1 MLSPAT
7 PKVAVKSGQ
16 QFYDLFRT
24 KPSNRENGII
34 VQKTKPENKISL
46 LIQYHWYRWKFYVFI
61 KREKMQKI

>member
-46 LIQYHWYRWKFYVFI
+46 LIQYH
-61 KREKMQKI
+61 